1 MAALL
6 FGGRSMK
13 KVWHPYWLWEDYL
26 AGMWS
31 RLEKEGMMEQAI
43 AFTGDH
49 EAYGES
55 MQIVVREWTYACQ
68 HNLTC
73 TSMNRLA
80 WIGHAACSLAHGLPE
95 FVVRKA
101 WWNLTELQRN
111 LADCQ
116 AQKAL
121 DWWINEEKARE
132 IHIQMDG
139 SGIPRRDTRRSTRR
153 ARSARIG
160 SILSNDVQSDSEK
173 RFCINQFGLFDQQ
186 NT

>member
-1 MAALL
+1 
-6 FGGRSMK
+6 
-13 KVWHPYWLWEDYL
+13 
-26 AGMWS
+26 MWS

>member
-1 MAALL
+1 
-6 FGGRSMK
+6 MK

-31 RLEKEGMMEQAI
+31 KVEKEGMMEQAI
-43 AFTGDH
+43 IFTGDH

-55 MQIVVREWTYACQ
+55 MQMIVREWPYACQ

-80 WIGHAACSLAHGLPE
+80 WIGHAACAFTHGLPE

-111 LADCQ
+111 LADKQ
-116 AQKAL
+116 SQKAL
-121 DWWINEEKARE
+121 DWWINEEKSRE
-132 IHIQMDG
+132 VHSEMDK
-139 SGIPRRDTRRSTRR
+139 PRISKRDTGRSPGR
-153 ARSARIG
+153 ARGTRVG
-160 SILSNDVQSDSEK
+160 SIISDDVQSDSEK
-173 RFCINQFGLFDQQ
+173 RFRANQLGLFNQ
-186 NT
+186 